1 MEATPISVKPP
12 SPPPPPPPRPHL
24 TAAVPLS
31 AMEPPPSPPPAVAA
45 APEGP
50 DAQPDPTSMNQLALA
65 TTPKRQ
71 KVEDAADGCKHCA
84 CKKSRCLKL
93 YCPCFAGGG
102 YCSEKCGCVPCFN
115 KADFAETVQTTRK
128 VLLSRQKR
136 MSLKIN
142 RRLEA
147 NAETMEDAHNSSSST
162 PPRRGCNCKKSS
174 CLKKYCDC
182 YQDGTGCSL
191 FCRCEDCK
199 NPYGKNEGFMADESK
214 RFIYTGADLDHSE
227 DEHDFIVER
236 SPRLQSPIS
245 KESSFQHTPPRSKA
259 SSRDTHLLPQVLSQ
273 WQPRSW
279 QQSSKRQGNDH
290 RAIDDSGDNH
300 KSSSHEWQLAK
311 HQVQEDAYSI
321 SRCVQILNGMVEL
334 SQVEKSVAPDV
345 FLQPGNREIFVSL
358 GLDVRALWL
367 KRKIQHL
374 T

>member
-12 SPPPPPPPRPHL
+12 SPAAAAPPPVPPPPPP
-24 TAAVPLS
+24 
-31 AMEPPPSPPPAVAA
+31 PPATVEPLASQPAA
-45 APEGP
+45 IVFEAEPC
-50 DAQPDPTSMNQLALA
+50 SMNQLTL
-65 TTPKRQ
+65 TPNTKRQ
-71 KVEDAADGCKHCA
+71 KVEEGADGNGCKHCA

-102 YCSEKCGCVPCFN
+102 YCSEKCGCQPCYN
-115 KADFAETVQTTRK
+115 KALYAETVQTTRK

-142 RRLEA
+142 RRSEP
-147 NAETMEDAHNSSSST
+147 NAEAVEDTHHSSSST

-191 FCRCEDCK
+191 FCRCEDCR
-199 NPYGKNEGFMADESK
+199 NPFGKNEGIMLEESK
-214 RFIYTGADLDHSE
+214 RFLYTGADLDHSE
-227 DEHDFIVER
+227 DEHDFVIER

-245 KESSFQHTPPRSKA
+245 KESSFQQTPPHIKA
-259 SSRDTHLLPQVLSQ
+259 TNRDMHMFPQALSQ

-279 QQSSKRQGNDH
+279 HCSKRQSND
-290 RAIDDSGDNH
+290 RVIDDAGEYKNSNH
-300 KSSSHEWQLAK
+300 DWQQLAK
-311 HQVQEDAYSI
+311 QEDSYSI
-321 SRCVQILNGMVEL
+321 PRCIQILNGMAEL

-345 FLQPGNREIFVSL
+345 FLLPGNREIFVSL
-358 GLDVRALWL
+358 NGDVRALWL

>member
-1 MEATPISVKPP
+1 
-12 SPPPPPPPRPHL
+12 
-24 TAAVPLS
+24 
-31 AMEPPPSPPPAVAA
+31 
-45 APEGP
+45 
-50 DAQPDPTSMNQLALA
+50 
-65 TTPKRQ
+65 
-71 KVEDAADGCKHCA
+71 
-84 CKKSRCLKL
+84 
-93 YCPCFAGGG
+93 
-102 YCSEKCGCVPCFN
+102 
-115 KADFAETVQTTRK
+115 
-128 VLLSRQKR
+128 
-136 MSLKIN
+136 
-142 RRLEA
+142 
-147 NAETMEDAHNSSSST
+147 
-162 PPRRGCNCKKSS
+162 
-174 CLKKYCDC
+174 
-182 YQDGTGCSL
+182 
-191 FCRCEDCK
+191 
-199 NPYGKNEGFMADESK
+199 MADESK

-227 DEHDFIVER
+227 DEHDFVVER

-279 QQSSKRQGNDH
+279 QLSSKRQGNDH
-290 RAIDDSGDNH
+290 RAVDDSGENH

>member
-1 MEATPISVKPP
+1 MKPP
-12 SPPPPPPPRPHL
+12 SPAPAPAPAQPPPPPPPPPPPL
-24 TAAVPLS
+24 IEAVPL
-31 AMEPPPSPPPAVAA
+31 AIVEPLPSPSPPPAVAGGLEADPSA
-45 APEGP
+45 A
-50 DAQPDPTSMNQLALA
+50 NQLALA

-71 KVEDAADGCKHCA
+71 RVEEAADGNGCKHCA
-84 CKKSRCLKL
+84 CKKSKCLKL

-115 KADFAETVQTTRK
+115 KSDYAETVQTTRK

-142 RRLEA
+142 RRSEA
-147 NAETMEDAHNSSSST
+147 NAEAMEDAHNSSSST

-199 NPYGKNEGFMADESK
+199 NPYGKNEGIMTEETK
-214 RFIYTGADLDHSE
+214 RFIYTGADLDNSE
-227 DEHDFIVER
+227 DDHEFVVER
-236 SPRLQSPIS
+236 SPRMQSPIS
-245 KESSFQHTPPRSKA
+245 KESSLQHTPSRNKA
-259 SSRDTHLLPQVLSQ
+259 SSRDTHLFPQGLSQ
-273 WQPRSW
+273 WQPRW
-279 QQSSKRQGNDH
+279 QSSKRQIND
-290 RAIDDSGDNH
+290 RAIDDSGENRNLNND
-300 KSSSHEWQLAK
+300 WQLAK
-311 HQVQEDAYSI
+311 HQEDSYSI
-321 SRCVQILNGMVEL
+321 SRCIQILNSMAEL

-358 GLDVRALWL
+358 GIDVRALWL
-367 KRKIQHL
+367 RRKIQHL

>member
-1 MEATPISVKPP
+1 MEATPISSKPPSPAPAPPPPMEPVPLAVMEPMP
-12 SPPPPPPPRPHL
+12 SPPPPPRPPVVGGL
-24 TAAVPLS
+24 EAD
-31 AMEPPPSPPPAVAA
+31 PSV
-45 APEGP
+45 
-50 DAQPDPTSMNQLALA
+50 MNQLALA
-65 TTPKRQ
+65 STPKRQ
-71 KVEDAADGCKHCA
+71 KVEEAADGNGCKHCA

-93 YCPCFAGGG
+93 YCPCFSGGG
-102 YCSEKCGCVPCFN
+102 YCSERCGCLPCFN
-115 KADFAETVQTTRK
+115 KVEFAETVQTTRK

-136 MSLKIN
+136 MSMKIN

-147 NAETMEDAHNSSSST
+147 NAETVLQEDAHNSSSST

-191 FCRCEDCK
+191 FCRCDDCK
-199 NPYGKNEGFMADESK
+199 NPFGKNEGIMTEESK
-214 RFIYTGADLDHSE
+214 RFLYTGADLDQSE
-227 DEHDFIVER
+227 DEHDFVVER

-245 KESSFQHTPPRSKA
+245 KESSFQHTPPRNKA
-259 SSRDTHLLPQVLSQ
+259 SSRDTHLLPAQALSQ
-273 WQPRSW
+273 WQSRSW
-279 QQSSKRQGNDH
+279 QSSKRQIND
-290 RAIDDSGDNH
+290 RAVDISGENKNSNH
-300 KSSSHEWQLAK
+300 DWQLTK
-311 HQVQEDAYSI
+311 HQPQEDSYSI

-345 FLQPGNREIFVSL
+345 FLQQGNREIFVSL